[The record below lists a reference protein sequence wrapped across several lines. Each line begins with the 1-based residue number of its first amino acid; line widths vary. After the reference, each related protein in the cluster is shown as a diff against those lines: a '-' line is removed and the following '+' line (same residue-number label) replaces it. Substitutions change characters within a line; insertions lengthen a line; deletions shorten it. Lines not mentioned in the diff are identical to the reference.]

1 MAHSYAWERQSSVAP
16 LLASSSYGGSARGR
30 KWTVVAAVC
39 SVAFHIAL
47 FYGLRQFPVTPLAT
61 LIDATEITRNFN
73 VERATIDPAL
83 LEPESGGG
91 GSSLDDAASAARDAF
106 SAKDLEDLADE
117 DPGELLGR
125 DLIATPGADLLD
137 SSAFEP
143 TASSETAAAAIDA
156 LTDSIG
162 AASDSDFASALEMA
176 QTDLVEFTP
185 SSPQQPVIVTGI
197 ETALDEDSAALLA
210 SLAADT
216 AASLSPASSGAEVPE
231 GYASLD
237 DLMAYDGPDI
247 DDKPIMMPTDLL
259 FGSNEDTLRESAKA
273 SLMKLAFIVQKNPGA
288 TFTVEGH
295 TDSFGSAEYNQSLSE
310 RRADAV
316 RDWLVDTLQLE
327 PDRFRVA
334 GYGKLRPI
342 VEISGDSE
350 AQSLNRRVEIVV
362 TQDGEVTGRESIPR
376 AEPITP
382 TAR

>member
-1 MAHSYAWERQSSVAP
+1 MAHSYAWEKQSSVAP
-16 LLASSSYGGSARGR
+16 LLTSSSYGGSARGR
-30 KWTVVAAVC
+30 KWTIVAAAC

-47 FYGLRQFPVTPLAT
+47 FYALRQFPVTPLAT

-91 GSSLDDAASAARDAF
+91 GSSIDDAASAARDAF
-106 SAKDLEDLADE
+106 SAADLEDIPDE
-117 DPGELLGR
+117 DPGELMGR
-125 DLIATPGADLLD
+125 DLIATPGADMLD

-162 AASDSDFASALEMA
+162 AANDSDFASALEMA
-176 QTDLVEFTP
+176 QTDLVEFSP

-197 ETALDEDSAALLA
+197 ETALDADSAALLA

-216 AASLSPASSGAEVPE
+216 AASISPASSGAEVPE

-237 DLMAYDGPDI
+237 DLMAYEGPDI

-288 TFTVEGH
+288 TFTIEGH

-316 RDWLVDTLQLE
+316 RDWLVETLQLE

-334 GYGKLRPI
+334 GYGKSRPI
-342 VEISGDSE
+342 VEITGDSE

-362 TQDGEVTGRESIPR
+362 KQDGEEIDRETVPR
-376 AEPITP
+376 AEPVTP
-382 TAR
+382 AAR